1 VSFAYRPALDGTRSL
16 AVYLVV
22 CFHAGLAAAG
32 GGFIGV
38 DLFFVLSG
46 FLVSSIIL
54 AEITERGRLRLGRFY
69 ARRVRRLLPAAVV
82 VILATSAVFLLV
94 ASKPQRLPLVR
105 DAQSALLYVANFRFL
120 LQSDDYFGADIEKSP
135 FLHFWS
141 LAVEEQFYLVFPLVL
156 IGLAVLSRRRAWAL
170 PAGLGALLAVS
181 LGAQLFWSRAN
192 ANHAYYGSDARMYQL
207 VAGALLAVLL
217 RSRTPSTRLGRVL
230 CPGGLALLL
239 LLASG
244 LVELSPAWRGI
255 GATVASL
262 ALVGGVMS
270 DERGPVARVLA
281 TRIPTY
287 LGRIS
292 YGTYL
297 WHWPVILVL
306 LTVFQVNPIVIAVL
320 AAVTSTGIAAL
331 SYELLELPI
340 RRNRVLDRFRWR
352 VVLAGLATTAVIASV
367 VVPPV
372 LSSDRKPV
380 LRTVAARSAVSSVA
394 SAGMGGRPVPAGIH
408 FKRVARDRGPDDTFC
423 TPQDLRSCVVHR
435 GAGPTVVLVGDSHAR
450 MLAPM
455 MTRLAREHDF
465 TLALNVVIACPWQRG
480 VVNSGQPKKHQVECG
495 KARNRWYDDVLPQLH
510 PDIVMLAALPRDEGS
525 WQGKLVAA
533 HGPSDTPVATVVYR
547 STRDTL
553 ARVRRSGA
561 RSLLVQGLNGTNGLE
576 PLDCLA
582 RARRLADCVVTP
594 PAERP
599 ISDAIFRSQAVQTPD
614 VYTVDL
620 NPAMCPDSP
629 LCLPMMGR
637 TVVWRDTFHFTAS
650 IVTRQRALIWK
661 ILQGSHVFD
670 TRS

>member
-1 VSFAYRPALDGTRSL
+1 MSFAYRPALDGTRFL
-16 AVYLVV
+16 AVYLVLF
-22 CFHAGLAAAG
+22 FHAGLTAAG

-69 ARRVRRLLPAAVV
+69 ARRIRRLLPAAVV

-94 ASKPQRLPLVR
+94 ESKPQRLPLVR

-120 LQSDDYFGADIEKSP
+120 FQSDDYFGADVDKSP

-141 LAVEEQFYLVFPLVL
+141 LAVEEQFYLVFPLL
-156 IGLAVLSRRRAWAL
+156 LMGLAVLSRRRRWVL
-170 PAGLGALLAVS
+170 PAGLGALLVVS

-192 ANHAYYGSDARMYQL
+192 VNHAYYGSDARLYQL
-207 VAGALLAVLL
+207 VAGGLLAVLL
-217 RSRTPSTRLGRVL
+217 RTRTPSTRVGRVL
-230 CPGGLALLL
+230 GAGGLAMLL

-244 LVELSPAWRGI
+244 LVGLTPAWRGI

-262 ALVGGVMS
+262 ALISGVLS
-270 DERGPVARVLA
+270 DERGPVARALA
-281 TRIPTY
+281 TRMPTY

-306 LTVFQVNPIVIAVL
+306 LTVFQVNPIVIAAL

-331 SYELLELPI
+331 SYELLEMPI
-340 RRNRVLDRFRWR
+340 RRNRVLDEFRWR
-352 VVLAGLATTAVIASV
+352 VVLVGLATTAVIASV
-367 VVPPV
+367 VVPAV

-380 LRTVAARSAVSSVA
+380 LRTVAATSAVTSAA
-394 SAGMGGRPVPAGIH
+394 SAGAGDHPVPDGSD
-408 FKRVARDRGPDDTFC
+408 FERVANDRGPDDTFC
-423 TPQDLRSCVVHR
+423 TPKDLTSCVVHR

-455 MTRLAREHDF
+455 MKRLARQHDF

-480 VVNSGQPKKHQVECG
+480 VVNSGQPRKHQVECAA
-495 KARNRWYDDVLPQLH
+495 ARDRWYDDVLPQLR

-547 STRDTL
+547 STKDTL
-553 ARVRRSGA
+553 ARIRRSGA
-561 RSLLVQGLNGTNGLE
+561 RSLVVQGLNGTNGIE

-599 ISDAIFRSQAVQTPD
+599 ISDAIYQSQAVQNPD
-614 VYTVDL
+614 VYTVNL

-629 LCLPMMGR
+629 LCLPVLGR

-650 IVTRQRALIWK
+650 IVTRQRALIWQR
-661 ILQGSHVFD
+661 LQESHVFD
-670 TRS
+670 TAS